1 MNLEVTVFILLLG
14 GTGVCAVMAIS
25 TPQLLTSALWL
36 AAASV
41 LSAIVLYALAAP
53 TMAIL
58 ELSVGAGL
66 VTILFVFAIQYE
78 QSNVPASPPLMPRL
92 IGWGL
97 PLAAFVLTAVLI
109 LPLPTPEHPTAETS
123 TFASLLWG
131 ARALDALIQ
140 VGLIFAG
147 TLGVLGIL
155 SNRKQV
161 NVDMDAA
168 DASQPEPAPPPA
180 PPVLEP
186 TREGQELL

>member
-14 GTGVCAVMAIS
+14 GASVCALMAIGAS
-25 TPQLLTSALWL
+25 QLLTSALWL

-41 LSAIVLYALAAP
+41 LSALVLYALAAS
-53 TMAIL
+53 TIAIL

-78 QSNVPASPPLMPRL
+78 QSAPPASPPLMPRL

-97 PLAAFVLTAVLI
+97 PLAALILTAALI
-109 LPLPTPEHPTAETS
+109 LPLPTPVPPAAEAS

-131 ARALDALIQ
+131 SRALDALIQ

-155 SNRKQV
+155 SSRKQV
-161 NVDMDAA
+161 NTVTDAA
-168 DASQPEPAPPPA
+168 DTAQPEPAPLPA

-186 TREGQELL
+186 TLEGQKPL

>member
-1 MNLEVTVFILLLG
+1 VNLEVTVFILLLVG
-14 GTGVCAVMAIS
+14 ASFCALMAIS
-25 TPQLLTSALWL
+25 APQLLTSALWL

-41 LSAIVLYALAAP
+41 LSALVLYALSAP

-78 QSNVPASPPLMPRL
+78 QSDTPASPPLIPRL

-97 PLAAFVLTAVLI
+97 PLAALILTGALI
-109 LPLPTPEHPTAETS
+109 LPLPTPEQPAVEVG
-123 TFASLLWG
+123 TFATLLWG
-131 ARALDALIQ
+131 SRALDALIQ

-155 SNRKQV
+155 SSRKQV
-161 NVDMDAA
+161 SMVTDTA
-168 DASQPEPAPPPA
+168 DTAQPDRAPLPA

-186 TREGQELL
+186 TLEGQEPL